1 MCGQTDQN
9 SARCSFTQFEQ
20 RTLKNLTSQ
29 NTMSKQQLHD
39 SSVFRMTDMMAVILS

>member
-9 SARCSFTQFEQ
+9 SAQCSFTQFEQ
-20 RTLKNLTSQ
+20 RTLHNVTSQ

-39 SSVFRMTDMMAVILS
+39 SSVSRMTDMTAVIF